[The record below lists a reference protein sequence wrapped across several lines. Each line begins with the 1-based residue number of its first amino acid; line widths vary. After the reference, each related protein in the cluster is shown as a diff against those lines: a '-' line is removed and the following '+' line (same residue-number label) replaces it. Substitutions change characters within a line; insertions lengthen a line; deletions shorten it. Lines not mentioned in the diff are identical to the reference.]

1 MLGMEK
7 GGGVEKVLKSLV
19 SRDAEAGGGVEG

>member
-1 MLGMEK
+1 MMLGMEK

-19 SRDAEAGGGVEG
+19 RDAEAGGAEG